1 MYSWT
6 SRLLE
11 HFSKIQEILHK
22 VDKRSRA
29 NTTVVCVTTD
39 PIIHVSMV

>member
-1 MYSWT
+1 MYLWT
-6 SRLLE
+6 SRLFE

-29 NTTVVCVTTD
+29 KTTVVCVTTD
-39 PIIHVSMV
+39 PSIHVSMV